1 MQNYKRVLL
10 KESKILDV
18 WFGCWFA
25 VDERCGVWCG
35 LRLTG
40 LGPGLPCL
48 GGPLDE
54 EVMPGA
60 TGELLRRVYAG
71 SRTWVGVD
79 TSWKPSISPTTEP
92 ELCLADLEMRKYQ
105 GVKGF
110 YVHVGFWARA
120 YSMVDDGW
128 LLICTT
134 LGLLPHSKIL
144 CPPSTQKKPKQ
155 VNRLKS

>member
-71 SRTWVGVD
+71 SRTWVGAD

-92 ELCLADLEMRKYQ
+92 ELCLADLEIWKYQ
-105 GVKGF
+105 DWKRFTCMLAHGSRSGRWWITA
-110 YVHVGFWARA
+110 HLHNTRT
-120 YSMVDDGW
+120 STP
-128 LLICTT
+128 LQNS
-134 LGLLPHSKIL
+134 LP
-144 CPPSTQKKPKQ
+144 PPKK
-155 VNRLKS
+155 NRLIG